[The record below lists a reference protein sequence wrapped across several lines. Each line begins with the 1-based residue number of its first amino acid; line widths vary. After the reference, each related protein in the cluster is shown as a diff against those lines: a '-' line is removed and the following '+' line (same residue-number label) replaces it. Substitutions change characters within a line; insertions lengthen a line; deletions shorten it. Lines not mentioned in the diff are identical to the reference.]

1 MFKYTH
7 PIDRSLGTEICLS
20 FRLNNG
26 IFCLNKNNATTINN
40 KRLLKEIYLFIQF
53 IPVDIF
59 TVGKNY

>member
-40 KRLLKEIYLFIQF
+40 KRLLKEIYLFI
-53 IPVDIF
+53 
-59 TVGKNY
+59 